1 MKQQAQA
8 EMEANPRYQW
18 LGELPRGKALRVLA
32 RSRLHVL
39 SSQLEGGASALCE
52 AIACGVPTLAS
63 RIPGS
68 VGILGPDYPG
78 YFPVGDTQALAG
90 LLYRAETDPEFLQSL
105 HAWCVQLQPLA
116 DPAREREAWQRLLDE
131 MTIPQMAGPAAAPSS
146 LERFTLV
153 EPGSAAAAVDFGREV
168 RAGLTGRPKRLPCR
182 FFYDREGSRFF
193 ETICELPEYY
203 LTRAEREILAERAG
217 DVVSRFPNGTT
228 LIELGS
234 GSAAKTRLLI
244 ERFLRRDGRLRYVP
258 VDISR
263 SMLEESARA
272 LLEEFAGLEISAVAG
287 EYQEGLGCL
296 QEDIRSPKL
305 ILWLGSNVGNLDR
318 AEAAEFLHS
327 VRERMAVPDRLLVG
341 IDLRKDRRILEPAY
355 DDAQGVTAQF
365 NRNILARINRELDGQ
380 FDLRAFPHRALY
392 NEGEGRIEMYLVSAI
407 SQTVRITALDLV
419 IPFEAGE
426 AIHTEN
432 SYKYSLREIGELAAA
447 AGLRAE
453 CQWLDTGGR
462 FSLNLLAP
470 GF

>member
-1 MKQQAQA
+1 
-8 EMEANPRYQW
+8 MEGNEVQSSR
-18 LGELPRGKALRVLA
+18 RG
-32 RSRLHVL
+32 S
-39 SSQLEGGASALCE
+39 
-52 AIACGVPTLAS
+52 
-63 RIPGS
+63 
-68 VGILGPDYPG
+68 
-78 YFPVGDTQALAG
+78 GDG
-90 LLYRAETDPEFLQSL
+90 R
-105 HAWCVQLQPLA
+105 
-116 DPAREREAWQRLLDE
+116 RN
-131 MTIPQMAGPAAAPSS
+131 
-146 LERFTLV
+146 FTLI
-153 EPGSAAAAVDFGREV
+153 ESGTAADVANFGTEV
-168 RAGLTGRPKRLPCR
+168 RVGLIAFPKRLPCR

-193 ETICELPEYY
+193 ETICELSEYY
-203 LTRAEREILAERAG
+203 LTRAEQEILAERAG

-234 GSAAKTRLLI
+234 GSAAKTRFLI

-287 EYQEGLGCL
+287 EYQEGLGTL

-380 FDLRAFPHRALY
+380 FDLRAFQHRALY

-426 AIHTEN
+426 TIHTEN

-447 AGLRAE
+447 AGLRVE
-453 CQWLDTGGR
+453 RQWLDTGSR